1 MIDTKELL
9 DRQRKRLLATV
20 LGHCEQSAWWTKL
33 TPLQQRQLREK
44 VLTAVGAY
52 HDLMLDLMRSS
63 DDGTVQNEIALELLD
78 KIYRTVKG

>member
-20 LGHCEQSAWWTKL
+20 LGHCEQSTWWTKL